1 MRELILAITIVFPLC
16 LASQGSPTKTPW
28 NTLKFFVGDWQG
40 MSQGEPGQG
49 KGERHYEFALG
60 ENFLRVT
67 NKVVY
72 PKQEG
77 NPKGEVHEDFGLY
90 SYDKKQKKFVFRQF
104 HVEGFVNEF
113 LEQDIS
119 PDGKTLVFVT
129 NKIENIPDGWRARE
143 TYTIVND
150 NEYTEVFELA
160 EPQKDFSIYSK
171 SRWKRVP

>member
-1 MRELILAITIVFPLC
+1 MSSPLEKTFS
-16 LASQGSPTKTPW
+16 ASPIRLYTRSKRG
-28 NTLKFFVGDWQG
+28 TLQ
-40 MSQGEPGQG
+40 
-49 KGERHYEFALG
+49 
-60 ENFLRVT
+60 
-67 NKVVY
+67 
-72 PKQEG
+72 
-77 NPKGEVHEDFGLY
+77 GEVHEDFGLY